1 MHFTSIFSL
10 HLSSSYST
18 VFCRNFSNKIQQG
31 SGGSGLV
38 VMARDSCLVVTG
50 SNNSVPY
57 TGLTFFTLILLQK
70 MLCLFVEKQTK
81 IYNKRGRE
89 QTKIY
94 IRKRIKQWTHQKTNK
109 AVNVTENASVNESEN
124 ALVNESV
131 NVTENALNQK
141 SIMTNAFHSKE
152 VDGIHGTKIW
162 WRTVRS

>member
-1 MHFTSIFSL
+1 MKKGIAEQKRKIYSSMYFTSIFSL

-94 IRKRIKQWTHQKTNK
+94 NKRGRGWPINK
-109 AVNVTENASVNESEN
+109 YSSEN
-124 ALVNESV
+124 A
-131 NVTENALNQK
+131 
-141 SIMTNAFHSKE
+141 
-152 VDGIHGTKIW
+152 
-162 WRTVRS
+162 